1 MSEKANISVSK
12 CEIEFIPG
20 SKTYRGKPVSAR
32 NTGTEQSGKLTTFRV
47 TSSDELNLIVGL
59 IEWESSDPEVVPIDL
74 ISGLQKHNE
83 LKNRG
88 RMSIKVTED
97 GEWLVILSVMKY
109 NPEKQYF
116 TLHGGRLEDIDD
128 YLGHSLEEFL
138 IDSGALRF
146 GTRAEIDGDTSRTAN
161 QLAVVIE
168 PGDLATLAIAYT
180 VTRPLAVIN
189 DYGLEA
195 Q

>member
-1 MSEKANISVSK
+1 MSEMASISVSK

-20 SKTYRGKPVSAR
+20 SKNYRGKPASAR
-32 NTGTEQSGKLTTFRV
+32 NEGSEQNGKLTTFRV

-59 IEWESSDPEVVPIDL
+59 IEWESAEPEVVPIDL

-88 RMSIKVTED
+88 RMSIKVTDD
-97 GEWLVILSVMKY
+97 GKWLVILSVMKY

-116 TLHGGRLEDIDD
+116 TLHGGKLEHIDA
-128 YLGHSLEEFL
+128 YLGHSLEDFL
-138 IDSGALRF
+138 ISSGALRF
-146 GTRAEIDGDTSRTAN
+146 GTRAEINGDASRTAN
-161 QLAVVIE
+161 QLAVLIE

-189 DYGLEA
+189 DFGLDA
-195 Q
+195 